1 MGPRPKTRWNWVP
14 QNGHYKGNMI
24 IKQWVL
30 DFSIPWYSHLKQTY
44 VFFLNGLTM
53 KNRNWTTQQW
63 ILGPSS
69 AKSWGPQLESLGL
82 RLLQLD
88 TARSLD
94 EIVDQLTT
102 EVDPSCMLL
111 IIGNHWGLSSFWW
124 QMASLFWRVPLIL
137 HQPGFLSPGLTL
149 GHEPLITYF
158 GIGPLLQ
165 TIENWSST
173 WYPSFLSHLRF
184 LSDGSSDSHCSP
196 WHSNACPMV
205 ILKQVGNVPWCSHI

>member
-1 MGPRPKTRWNWVP
+1 M
-14 QNGHYKGNMI
+14 
-24 IKQWVL
+24 
-30 DFSIPWYSHLKQTY
+30 DFGAQFGQEL
-44 VFFLNGLTM
+44 G
-53 KNRNWTTQQW
+53 TT
-63 ILGPSS
+63 
-69 AKSWGPQLESLGL
+69 LESLGL

-102 EVDPSCMLL
+102 EVDPPCMLL

-165 TIENWSST
+165 TIEN
-173 WYPSFLSHLRF
+173 
-184 LSDGSSDSHCSP
+184 
-196 WHSNACPMV
+196 
-205 ILKQVGNVPWCSHI
+205 